1 VDVVRTADT
10 VVVLVQPGAG
20 DDVQTLKA
28 GILEIGDLFVV
39 NKADLDGAATTVA
52 DLREMLSL
60 RDGSVPAEVG
70 HHGAGGG
77 RRPTATGESESEG
90 EGRTDADDEQSEGWE
105 PPVLETVAT
114 RGEGVEALC
123 DALADHR
130 SWLCSTGRL
139 AERARRR
146 HATEIR
152 RLLRADLTA
161 MLERDLERRGGVEEL
176 ADAVRRGET
185 DPYTAV
191 EGLLD
196 PLAARLDA
204 DGPDGPT

>member
-1 VDVVRTADT
+1 
-10 VVVLVQPGAG
+10 
-20 DDVQTLKA
+20 
-28 GILEIGDLFVV
+28 
-39 NKADLDGAATTVA
+39 
-52 DLREMLSL
+52 
-60 RDGSVPAEVG
+60 
-70 HHGAGGG
+70 
-77 RRPTATGESESEG
+77 
-90 EGRTDADDEQSEGWE
+90 
-105 PPVLETVAT
+105 VLETAAT